1 MCRMDTAD
9 SKLGVSRSLLT
20 ADWEWP
26 IHGLRHMP
34 AAGTSGWYCW
44 TGEWSSDPDFF
55 LPLHQQHLLERVPE
69 LAEYLDLPPGS
80 RFLIAPDYV
89 DIWEDPFLL
98 DE

>member
-44 TGEWSSDPDFF
+44 TGEWSSEPDSSFHCTNGTCSNGCLSWLNILTCLPGPDF
-55 LPLHQQHLLERVPE
+55 
-69 LAEYLDLPPGS
+69 
-80 RFLIAPDYV
+80 
-89 DIWEDPFLL
+89 
-98 DE
+98 